1 MEILNVKKFDLV
13 IVGAGPGGL
22 SAAVTAKSIG
32 MSVLVL
38 NEQEHIGGQ
47 IYHSLET
54 VRKENKKI
62 LGKDYLSGQSL
73 ISDFKKC
80 GAEYVSNAAV
90 LHINLD
96 KSLCYLKGENTFLVH
111 PEHII
116 ISTGAMERPLPIPG
130 WTLPGV
136 MGAASVD
143 VLLKQSDVIPSGKV
157 VFAGSGPL
165 MLSVACHMIDCGV
178 KIEAIIDTSSFK
190 NKVAAIPH
198 GIGAL
203 CQPGLLIKGVGML
216 AKIRKA
222 GIPVIKGASDIQ
234 AVGDD
239 RLESVRFEHRGQSKD
254 LKTDLLL
261 LHEGVIPNTQMSRLA
276 GCDHE
281 WYTPHQ
287 YWKPVIDKWGQSSVE
302 NLSLVGDCTGIFG
315 AKAAEYAGHIAGIN
329 AAFKNG
335 TVSQTQRDKA
345 ASSYFKAR
353 KKEIKIRPF
362 IDTVYLPNTDMII
375 PKDPNTIVCRCEEI
389 RLFEI
394 LEAIGSGYKK
404 PATIKNKTRSGM
416 GRCQGRMCG
425 TIVTQILAQHLSLTP
440 EQIGYYHI
448 RSMIKPVTLSQ
459 LGNMDIT
466 QERQFKE

>member
-1 MEILNVKKFDLV
+1 MDKRFDLV

-22 SAAVTAKSIG
+22 SAAVSARSSG

-38 NEQEHIGGQ
+38 NEQDHIGGQ

-54 VRKENKKI
+54 VTKENKAI
-62 LGKDYLSGQSL
+62 LGEDYLSGHTL
-73 ISDFKKC
+73 ISDFKNC
-80 GAEYVSNAAV
+80 GAHYLPRTNVITIEPGKFVVYQTGKKIVEV
-90 LHINLD
+90 LSGQVIL
-96 KSLCYLKGENTFLVH
+96 SV
-111 PEHII
+111 
-116 ISTGAMERPLPIPG
+116 GAMERPVPIPG

-136 MGAASVD
+136 MAAASVD

-165 MLSVACHMIDCGV
+165 MLSVACHLIDCGV

-190 NKVAAIPH
+190 NKVTAIPH
-198 GIGAL
+198 VLGAL
-203 CQPGLLIKGVGML
+203 SKPGLLIKGFGML
-216 AKIRKA
+216 TKIRKA

-234 AVGDD
+234 AMGDD
-239 RLESVRFEHRGQSKD
+239 RLESVRFGHKSQSKI

-261 LHEGVIPNTQMSRLA
+261 LHEGVIPNTQMSRLS
-276 GCDHE
+276 GCVHE
-281 WYTPHQ
+281 WYTAHQ

-315 AKAAEYAGHIAGIN
+315 AKVAEYAGHIAGIN
-329 AAFKNG
+329 SAFKG
-335 TVSQTQRDKA
+335 EAISQIKRDEA
-345 ASSYFKAR
+345 ASPYFKAR
-353 KKEIKIRPF
+353 KKEMRIRPF
-362 IDTVYLPNTDMII
+362 IDTVYQPNSDMII

-389 RLFEI
+389 RLVEI
-394 LEAIGSGYKK
+394 LEAIDSGYKK

-425 TIVTQILAQHLSLTP
+425 TIVTQVLARQLSLTP

-459 LGNMDIT
+459 LGNMDIN
-466 QERQFKE
+466 KEQK